1 MKKVLKVIAICAI
14 VALVSFCGYILIK
27 DIKNNFN
34 NKNGC
39 RPVFMVGKILEINNN
54 EYTIKVIL
62 DEKST
67 YQRGD
72 VVKAV
77 EDLKDKSEG
86 TFHIGDVVTIEA
98 HDSFPGGDSV
108 IHIEGMRNESDDWK
122 YILRPVFL
130 FVINHVLC

>member
-54 EYTIKVIL
+54 EYTIK
-62 DEKST
+62 
-67 YQRGD
+67 
-72 VVKAV
+72 AV
-77 EDLKDKSEG
+77 SYTHLTLPTNRE
-86 TFHIGDVVTIEA
+86 V
-98 HDSFPGGDSV
+98 
-108 IHIEGMRNESDDWK
+108 
-122 YILRPVFL
+122 
-130 FVINHVLC
+130 

>member
-1 MKKVLKVIAICAI
+1 MK
-14 VALVSFCGYILIK
+14 
-27 DIKNNFN
+27 
-34 NKNGC
+34 
-39 RPVFMVGKILEINNN
+39 P
-54 EYTIKVIL
+54 
-62 DEKST
+62 

-108 IHIEGMRNESDDWK
+108 IHIEEMCNESDD
-122 YILRPVFL
+122 
-130 FVINHVLC
+130 